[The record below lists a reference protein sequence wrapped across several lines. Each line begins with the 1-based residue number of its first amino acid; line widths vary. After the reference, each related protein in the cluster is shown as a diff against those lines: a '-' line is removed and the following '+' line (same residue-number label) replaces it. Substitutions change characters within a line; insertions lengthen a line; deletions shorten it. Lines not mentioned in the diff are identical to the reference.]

1 MEFGLLLKIQCCW
14 LGGIFGKESEEIREE
29 LCLMYRERE
38 REAEAESNK
47 EKKNPRLPEIVFY
60 VTWLAADVIT
70 SD

>member
-1 MEFGLLLKIQCCW
+1 M
-14 LGGIFGKESEEIREE
+14 FGKESEEIREE
-29 LCLMYRERE
+29 LCLMFRERQRE
-38 REAEAESNK
+38 RKKQRQKAIK